1 MEIKKVKLHLN
12 EGKYQ
17 ILPKR
22 SSKEP
27 RYIVYLKNDS
37 IIKSESYITFK
48 ASGFRGVL
56 FKQEN
61 YYLNSLPVRVKSK
74 VVFKMGKDGKH
85 SSKNGKWVNV
95 DFIFYINKNEA
106 ILTKKEGY
114 YKKTR
119 KKINQRL
126 IEKLKPFIVLKKRVN
141 ELPFYN
147 FLKKNESFKKL
158 QQALLFLEKK

>member
-12 EGKYQ
+12 EEKYQ

-27 RYIVYLKNDS
+27 RYIFYLKNDS

-48 ASGFRGVL
+48 ASGLR
-56 FKQEN
+56 
-61 YYLNSLPVRVKSK
+61 

-106 ILTKKEGY
+106 MLTKKGGY

-126 IEKLKPFIVLKKRVN
+126 IEKLKPFIVLKKHVN